1 MGSVLFDSSVYIN
14 HLRAGNGGAL
24 GARFLPRGTRVWL
37 SAVVLEEL
45 LAGAAGSEVA
55 AIVRLGRD
63 FARLRRLIVPTLD
76 DWTAAGH
83 MLANFGARFGF
94 AAIAHGRLTN
104 DALIAAGASRMG
116 ISVVTA
122 NARDFARLA
131 SLRPFAWQ
139 LARPG
144 A

>member
-24 GARFLPRGTRVWL
+24 GARFLPRGTRLWL

-45 LAGAAGSEVA
+45 LAGAAGSEAA

-83 MLANFGARFGF
+83 MLADLEPGS
-94 AAIAHGRLTN
+94 
-104 DALIAAGASRMG
+104 ALPPLRMG
-116 ISVVTA
+116 
-122 NARDFARLA
+122 
-131 SLRPFAWQ
+131 
-139 LARPG
+139 G
-144 A
+144 